1 MSNSPADSDPR
12 ADADAVRVGAG
23 DSPADVGPQQ
33 DPVTTP
39 DDAEPAADEDATG
52 MGSAPDEDAAGAE
65 LGVDEGAIDA
75 EPETGAEPAAD
86 AGAASAESAAD
97 EDSAAGAEPVAD
109 TESEVNAE
117 SAADEDTANAEPAA
131 DEDITDTAAP
141 ASAPAPQDPA
151 APAAPVPTSPGSPPP
166 STGARPTPATPIP
179 AVTAA
184 MGPVPAPPAA
194 PVPPPPAL
202 TAAMGPV
209 PAPVATEPFPATTAP
224 AGPVPTGSLPITPF
238 PTGPAPT
245 GPAPTNPLP
254 VTPFPTGSVPVSS
267 ASTGSIPVVPA
278 HVGPAP
284 AGAGPAVPFPTAPVP
299 APPAVPVPP
308 PPAVTASPRPLQ
320 AAAPAGDA
328 PQWSRGQW
336 WTVLVLGV
344 LAAITGAAALVL
356 QYLDLMNYPGE
367 EWWLFTNMSTFFLL
381 SPFALTVVGIVQTC
395 RRAAPSAFVAM
406 AALTP
411 AFASTLFYYF
421 WYSTA
426 IASVLHIT
434 AMVLTLATACVCL
447 WGRLPHRTRTPRSA
461 VAVSALAMAAA
472 WSMTAKLFMTWIVSN
487 DPYQYVNYTAL
498 TWVVVALRT
507 ATLIC
512 GIALL
517 ALMIFHRKVIIVRI
531 LAVALG
537 LFILA
542 DDVIIGITSYSGGL
556 DLRVLSIPSAVL
568 LIALAVPVFCASFRQ
583 WCAGTWTAPAWKPSA
598 VAGRPTILA
607 RTSQV
612 TDPDGNTLN
621 DAEIAAMLPTTRP
634 TFWVSLFFGLFGLLP
649 MLTANST
656 ARSLGVVT
664 NAYNSAMIKGFVLGI
679 LMWTAITAASY
690 TIILFGLL

>member
-1 MSNSPADSDPR
+1 M
-12 ADADAVRVGAG
+12 RVGAG

-39 DDAEPAADEDATG
+39 DDAEPAPDEDATD
-52 MGSAPDEDAAGAE
+52 MGSAADEGAAGAE
-65 LGVDEGAIDA
+65 FGVDEGAIDA

-86 AGAASAESAAD
+86 AGAA
-97 EDSAAGAEPVAD
+97 GAEPAAD
-109 TESEVNAE
+109 TESAVNAE

-166 STGARPTPATPIP
+166 STGAHPMPATPIP

-184 MGPVPAPPAA
+184 MGPVPAP
-194 PVPPPPAL
+194 
-202 TAAMGPV
+202 
-209 PAPVATEPFPATTAP
+209 VATEPFPAGPVPAAP
-224 AGPVPTGSLPITPF
+224 VPTGPVPTGSLPITPF
-238 PTGPAPT
+238 PTGPAS
-245 GPAPTNPLP
+245 TNPLP
-254 VTPFPTGSVPVSS
+254 VTPFPTGPVPVSS

-308 PPAVTASPRPLQ
+308 PPAVTASPRPFQ

-583 WCAGTWTAPAWKPSA
+583 WCAGTWTAPAWKPST

-621 DAEIAAMLPTTRP
+621 DAEVAAMLPTTRP

-690 TIILFGLL
+690 TIILFELL

>member
-1 MSNSPADSDPR
+1 M
-12 ADADAVRVGAG
+12 RVGAG
-23 DSPADVGPQQ
+23 DSPADVGTQKE
-33 DPVTTP
+33 PVTIP
-39 DDAEPAADEDATG
+39 DDAEPAADEGT
-52 MGSAPDEDAAGAE
+52 AGAE
-65 LGVDEGAIDA
+65 
-75 EPETGAEPAAD
+75 P
-86 AGAASAESAAD
+86 AAD
-97 EDSAAGAEPVAD
+97 EDSAAGAEPAAD

-117 SAADEDTANAEPAA
+117 SAADEDTANAEPVA
-131 DEDITDTAAP
+131 DEDSADAAAP

-166 STGARPTPATPIP
+166 STGARPTPAIPIP

-194 PVPPPPAL
+194 PVPPPPAA

-209 PAPVATEPFPATTAP
+209 PAPVPTGPVPAATAP

-245 GPAPTNPLP
+245 GSLPTGPAPTNPLP
-254 VTPFPTGSVPVSS
+254 VTPFPTGPVPVSS

>member
-1 MSNSPADSDPR
+1 M
-12 ADADAVRVGAG
+12 RVDTG
-23 DSPADVGPQQ
+23 DSPADVGTQKE
-33 DPVTTP
+33 PVTTP

-65 LGVDEGAIDA
+65 FGVDEGAIDA
-75 EPETGAEPAAD
+75 KPAAD
-86 AGAASAESAAD
+86 AGAA
-97 EDSAAGAEPVAD
+97 GAEPAAD

-194 PVPPPPAL
+194 PVPPPPAV

-209 PAPVATEPFPATTAP
+209 PAPVPTGPVPAATAP
-224 AGPVPTGSLPITPF
+224 AGPVPAGSLPITPF
-238 PTGPAPT
+238 PTGPAPTGSLPT

-254 VTPFPTGSVPVSS
+254 VTPFPTGPVPVSS

-344 LAAITGAAALVL
+344 LAAITGAAVLVL
-356 QYLDLMNYPGE
+356 WYLDLTDQSYAHVE
-367 EWWLFTNMSTFFLL
+367 KWRLFVDMALLFLF

-395 RRAAPSAFVAM
+395 RKAAPSAFVA
-406 AALTP
+406 AVALTP
-411 AFASTLFYYF
+411 FSILVSFDSFRFVYF
-421 WYSTA
+421 T
-426 IASVLHIT
+426 IIIVLLIVT
-434 AMVLTLATACVCL
+434 TVFLLVAACMCL
-447 WGRLPHRTRTPRSA
+447 WGRLPHRSHTPRSV
-461 VAVSALAMAAA
+461 VATSALAITTIWLMA
-472 WSMTAKLFMTWIVSN
+472 TKLSIMWIDSYAYYQIYNYTVSAWIVI
-487 DPYQYVNYTAL
+487 
-498 TWVVVALRT
+498 ALR
-507 ATLIC
+507 AASLVC
-512 GIALL
+512 GIVLL
-517 ALMIFHRKVIIVRI
+517 ALMIFHRKVIIMRI
-531 LAVALG
+531 LAAASGVFALAEATIIVFRIG
-537 LFILA
+537 LIFY
-542 DDVIIGITSYSGGL
+542 GRGL
-556 DLRVLSIPSAVL
+556 DLPVFSIPSAAL

-679 LMWTAITAASY
+679 LMWTAIAATSY
-690 TIILFGLL
+690 TIILFELL

>member
-39 DDAEPAADEDATG
+39 DDAEPAADEDATD
-52 MGSAPDEDAAGAE
+52 MGSATDEDAANAE
-65 LGVDEGAIDA
+65 FGVDEGAIDA

-97 EDSAAGAEPVAD
+97 EDSAAGAEPAAD
-109 TESEVNAE
+109 TE
-117 SAADEDTANAEPAA
+117 SAADEDIA
-131 DEDITDTAAP
+131 DTAAP

-166 STGARPTPATPIP
+166 STGARPTPAIPIP

-184 MGPVPAPPAA
+184 MGPVPAP
-194 PVPPPPAL
+194 VP
-202 TAAMGPV
+202 TGPV
-209 PAPVATEPFPATTAP
+209 PAATAP

-245 GPAPTNPLP
+245 NPLP
-254 VTPFPTGSVPVSS
+254 VTPFPTGPVPVSS

-487 DPYQYVNYTAL
+487 DPYQYANYTAL

>member
-12 ADADAVRVGAG
+12 ADADAVRVDTG
-23 DSPADVGPQQ
+23 DSPADVGTQKE
-33 DPVTTP
+33 PVTTP

-65 LGVDEGAIDA
+65 
-75 EPETGAEPAAD
+75 PA
-86 AGAASAESAAD
+86 
-97 EDSAAGAEPVAD
+97 AD

-117 SAADEDTANAEPAA
+117 SAADEDTANAEPVA
-131 DEDITDTAAP
+131 DEDSADAAAP

-166 STGARPTPATPIP
+166 STGARPTPAIPIP

-194 PVPPPPAL
+194 PVPPPPAA

-209 PAPVATEPFPATTAP
+209 PAPVPTGPVPAATAP

-245 GPAPTNPLP
+245 NPLP
-254 VTPFPTGSVPVSS
+254 VTPFPTGPVPVSS

-308 PPAVTASPRPLQ
+308 PPAVTTSPRPLQ

-598 VAGRPTILA
+598 IAGQPTILA

>member
-1 MSNSPADSDPR
+1 MGREAGGSIAPMSNSPADSDPR
-12 ADADAVRVGAG
+12 ADADAAQASTG
-23 DSPADVGPQQ
+23 DSPADVGTQQ
-33 DPVTTP
+33 KPVTTP
-39 DDAEPAADEDATG
+39 DDAEPAADEDATD

-75 EPETGAEPAAD
+75 EP
-86 AGAASAESAAD
+86 
-97 EDSAAGAEPVAD
+97 V
-109 TESEVNAE
+109 
-117 SAADEDTANAEPAA
+117 ADEDTA
-131 DEDITDTAAP
+131 DTAAP

-151 APAAPVPTSPGSPPP
+151 APAAPVPTSPGNPPP
-166 STGARPTPATPIP
+166 STGAHPMPAAPIP
-179 AVTAA
+179 AATAA
-184 MGPVPAPPAA
+184 MGPVPAPPAT
-194 PVPPPPAL
+194 PVPPPS
-202 TAAMGPV
+202 AATSMGPV
-209 PAPVATEPFPATTAP
+209 PAPVATEPFPAGPVPAAP
-224 AGPVPTGSLPITPF
+224 VPTGPVPTGSLPITPF

-245 GPAPTNPLP
+245 NPLP
-254 VTPFPTGSVPVSS
+254 VTPFPTGSAPVSS

-344 LAAITGAAALVL
+344 LAAITGAAVLVL
-356 QYLDLMNYPGE
+356 WYLDLTDQSYAHVE
-367 EWWLFTNMSTFFLL
+367 KWRLFVDMALLFLF

-395 RRAAPSAFVAM
+395 RKAAPSAFVA
-406 AALTP
+406 AVALTP
-411 AFASTLFYYF
+411 FSILVSFDSFRFVYF
-421 WYSTA
+421 T
-426 IASVLHIT
+426 IIIVLLIVT
-434 AMVLTLATACVCL
+434 TVFLLVAACMCL
-447 WGRLPHRTRTPRSA
+447 WGRLPHRSHTPRSV
-461 VAVSALAMAAA
+461 VATSALAITTIWLMA
-472 WSMTAKLFMTWIVSN
+472 TKLSIMWIDSYAYYQIYNYTVSAWIVI
-487 DPYQYVNYTAL
+487 
-498 TWVVVALRT
+498 ALR
-507 ATLIC
+507 AASLVC
-512 GIALL
+512 GIVLL
-517 ALMIFHRKVIIVRI
+517 ALMIFHRKVIIMRI
-531 LAVALG
+531 LAAASGVFALAEATIIVFRIG
-537 LFILA
+537 LIFY
-542 DDVIIGITSYSGGL
+542 GRGL
-556 DLRVLSIPSAVL
+556 DMPVFSIPSAVL

-679 LMWTAITAASY
+679 LMWTAIAATSY
-690 TIILFGLL
+690 TIILFELL

>member
-12 ADADAVRVGAG
+12 ADADAVRVSTGN
-23 DSPADVGPQQ
+23 SPADVGPQQ

-39 DDAEPAADEDATG
+39 DDAEPAPDEDATD
-52 MGSAPDEDAAGAE
+52 MGSAPDEGAAGAE
-65 LGVDEGAIDA
+65 FGVDEGAIDA
-75 EPETGAEPAAD
+75 EPAAD
-86 AGAASAESAAD
+86 AGAAGAESAAD
-97 EDSAAGAEPVAD
+97 EDSAAGTEPVAD

-179 AVTAA
+179 AITAA

-194 PVPPPPAL
+194 PVPPPPAV

-209 PAPVATEPFPATTAP
+209 PAATAP
-224 AGPVPTGSLPITPF
+224 AGPVPAGSLPITPF
-238 PTGPAPT
+238 PTGPAPTGSLPT

-254 VTPFPTGSVPVSS
+254 VTPFPTGPVPVSS

-284 AGAGPAVPFPTAPVP
+284 AGAGPAGPVP
-299 APPAVPVPP
+299 APPTAPVPP
-308 PPAVTASPRPLQ
+308 PPAVTASPRTLQ

-498 TWVVVALRT
+498 TWVVVVLRT

-583 WCAGTWTAPAWKPSA
+583 WCAGTWTAPAWKPST
-598 VAGRPTILA
+598 VAGQPTILA

-690 TIILFGLL
+690 IIILFGLL

>member
-1 MSNSPADSDPR
+1 MGRGAGDSIASMSNSPADSDPR
-12 ADADAVRVGAG
+12 ADADAAQASTG
-23 DSPADVGPQQ
+23 DSPADVGTQQ
-33 DPVTTP
+33 KPVTTP
-39 DDAEPAADEDATG
+39 DDAEPAADENATDTG
-52 MGSAPDEDAAGAE
+52 AAPDEGSAN
-65 LGVDEGAIDA
+65 A
-75 EPETGAEPAAD
+75 EPEV
-86 AGAASAESAAD
+86 D
-97 EDSAAGAEPVAD
+97 EDTTDAEPVAD
-109 TESEVNAE
+109 
-117 SAADEDTANAEPAA
+117 EDTA
-131 DEDITDTAAP
+131 DTAAP

-151 APAAPVPTSPGSPPP
+151 APAAPVPTSPGSLPP

-179 AVTAA
+179 AITAA
-184 MGPVPAPPAA
+184 MGPVPAPPAT
-194 PVPPPPAL
+194 PVPPPS
-202 TAAMGPV
+202 AATSMGPV
-209 PAPVATEPFPATTAP
+209 PAPVATEPFPAGPVPAAP
-224 AGPVPTGSLPITPF
+224 VPTGPVPTGSLPITPF

-245 GPAPTNPLP
+245 NPLP
-254 VTPFPTGSVPVSS
+254 VTPFPTGSAPVSS

-299 APPAVPVPP
+299 APPTAPVPP

-344 LAAITGAAALVL
+344 LAAITGAAVLVL
-356 QYLDLMNYPGE
+356 WYLDLTDQSYAHVE
-367 EWWLFTNMSTFFLL
+367 KWRLFVDMALLFLF

-395 RRAAPSAFVAM
+395 RKAAPSAFVA
-406 AALTP
+406 AVALTP
-411 AFASTLFYYF
+411 FSILVSFDSFRFVYF
-421 WYSTA
+421 T
-426 IASVLHIT
+426 IIIVLLIVT
-434 AMVLTLATACVCL
+434 TVFLLVAACMCL
-447 WGRLPHRTRTPRSA
+447 WGRLPHRSHTPRSV
-461 VAVSALAMAAA
+461 VATSALAITTIWLMA
-472 WSMTAKLFMTWIVSN
+472 TKLSIMWIDSYAYYQIYNYTVSAWIVI
-487 DPYQYVNYTAL
+487 
-498 TWVVVALRT
+498 ALR
-507 ATLIC
+507 AASLVC
-512 GIALL
+512 GIVLL
-517 ALMIFHRKVIIVRI
+517 ALMIFHRKVIIMRI
-531 LAVALG
+531 LAAASGVFALAEATIIVFRIG
-537 LFILA
+537 LIFY
-542 DDVIIGITSYSGGL
+542 GRGL
-556 DLRVLSIPSAVL
+556 DLPVFSIPSAAL

-679 LMWTAITAASY
+679 LMWTAIAATSY
-690 TIILFGLL
+690 TIILFELL

>member
-12 ADADAVRVGAG
+12 ADADAVRVDTG
-23 DSPADVGPQQ
+23 DSPADVGTQKE
-33 DPVTTP
+33 PVTTP

-65 LGVDEGAIDA
+65 
-75 EPETGAEPAAD
+75 PA
-86 AGAASAESAAD
+86 
-97 EDSAAGAEPVAD
+97 AD
-109 TESEVNAE
+109 TESAVNAE
-117 SAADEDTANAEPAA
+117 SAADEDTANAEPVA
-131 DEDITDTAAP
+131 DEDSADAAAP

-166 STGARPTPATPIP
+166 STGARPTPAIPIP

-194 PVPPPPAL
+194 PVPPPPAV

-209 PAPVATEPFPATTAP
+209 PAPVPTGPVPAATAP

-245 GPAPTNPLP
+245 GSL
-254 VTPFPTGSVPVSS
+254 PTGPVPVSS

-498 TWVVVALRT
+498 TWAVVALRT

>member
-12 ADADAVRVGAG
+12 ADADAVRVDTG
-23 DSPADVGPQQ
+23 DSPADVGTQKE
-33 DPVTTP
+33 PVTTP

-65 LGVDEGAIDA
+65 
-75 EPETGAEPAAD
+75 PA
-86 AGAASAESAAD
+86 
-97 EDSAAGAEPVAD
+97 AD
-109 TESEVNAE
+109 TESAVNAE
-117 SAADEDTANAEPAA
+117 SAADEDTANAEPVA
-131 DEDITDTAAP
+131 DEDSADAAAP

-166 STGARPTPATPIP
+166 STGARPTPAIPIP

-194 PVPPPPAL
+194 PVPPPPAV

-209 PAPVATEPFPATTAP
+209 PAPVPTGPVPAATAP

-245 GPAPTNPLP
+245 NPLP
-254 VTPFPTGSVPVSS
+254 VTPFPTGPVPVSS

-308 PPAVTASPRPLQ
+308 PPAVTTSPRPLQ

-487 DPYQYVNYTAL
+487 DPYQYANYTAL

>member
-1 MSNSPADSDPR
+1 MGREAGGSIAPMSNSPADSDPR
-12 ADADAVRVGAG
+12 ADADAAQASTG
-23 DSPADVGPQQ
+23 DSPADVGTQQ
-33 DPVTTP
+33 KPVTTP
-39 DDAEPAADEDATG
+39 DDAEPAADENATDT
-52 MGSAPDEDAAGAE
+52 GSAPDEGSANAE
-65 LGVDEGAIDA
+65 PEVDEGAIDA
-75 EPETGAEPAAD
+75 EPETGTEPAAD
-86 AGAASAESAAD
+86 AGSA
-97 EDSAAGAEPVAD
+97 
-109 TESEVNAE
+109 NAE
-117 SAADEDTANAEPAA
+117 SAA

-141 ASAPAPQDPA
+141 APAPAPQDPA

-166 STGARPTPATPIP
+166 STGARPTPAIPIP

-194 PVPPPPAL
+194 PVPPPPAA

-209 PAPVATEPFPATTAP
+209 PAPVPTGPVPAATAP

-245 GPAPTNPLP
+245 NPLP
-254 VTPFPTGSVPVSS
+254 VTPFPTRPVPVSS

-487 DPYQYVNYTAL
+487 DPYQYANYTAL

-583 WCAGTWTAPAWKPSA
+583 WCAGTWTAPAWKPST

>member
-39 DDAEPAADEDATG
+39 DDAEPAADEDATD
-52 MGSAPDEDAAGAE
+52 MGSATDEDAANAE
-65 LGVDEGAIDA
+65 FGVDEGAIDA

-97 EDSAAGAEPVAD
+97 EDSAAGAESAAD
-109 TESEVNAE
+109 TE

-194 PVPPPPAL
+194 PVPPPPAV

-209 PAPVATEPFPATTAP
+209 PAPVATEPFPAGPVPAAP
-224 AGPVPTGSLPITPF
+224 VPTGPVPTGPL
-238 PTGPAPT
+238 PT

-284 AGAGPAVPFPTAPVP
+284 AGAGPAGPVP

-367 EWWLFTNMSTFFLL
+367 EWWLFTNMSTSFLL

-426 IASVLHIT
+426 IASILHIT

-447 WGRLPHRTRTPRSA
+447 WGQLPHRTRTPRSA

-498 TWVVVALRT
+498 TWVVFALRT

-690 TIILFGLL
+690 AIILFGLL

>member
-12 ADADAVRVGAG
+12 ADADAAQASTG
-23 DSPADVGPQQ
+23 DSPADVGTQQ
-33 DPVTTP
+33 KPVTTP
-39 DDAEPAADEDATG
+39 DDAEPAADENATDTG
-52 MGSAPDEDAAGAE
+52 AAPDEGSAN
-65 LGVDEGAIDA
+65 A
-75 EPETGAEPAAD
+75 EPEV
-86 AGAASAESAAD
+86 D
-97 EDSAAGAEPVAD
+97 EDTTDAEPVAD
-109 TESEVNAE
+109 
-117 SAADEDTANAEPAA
+117 EDTA
-131 DEDITDTAAP
+131 DTAAP

-151 APAAPVPTSPGSPPP
+151 APAAPVPTSPGNPPP
-166 STGARPTPATPIP
+166 STGAHPMPAAPIP
-179 AVTAA
+179 AATAA
-184 MGPVPAPPAA
+184 MGPVPAPPAT
-194 PVPPPPAL
+194 PVPPPS
-202 TAAMGPV
+202 AATSMGPV
-209 PAPVATEPFPATTAP
+209 PAPVATEPFPAGPVPAAP
-224 AGPVPTGSLPITPF
+224 VPTGPVPTGSLPITPF

-245 GPAPTNPLP
+245 NPLP
-254 VTPFPTGSVPVSS
+254 VTPFPTGSAPVSS

-344 LAAITGAAALVL
+344 LAAITGAAVLVL
-356 QYLDLMNYPGE
+356 WYLDLTDQSYAHVE
-367 EWWLFTNMSTFFLL
+367 KWRLFVDMALLFLF

-395 RRAAPSAFVAM
+395 RKAAPSAFVA
-406 AALTP
+406 AVALTP
-411 AFASTLFYYF
+411 FSILVSFDSFRFVYF
-421 WYSTA
+421 T
-426 IASVLHIT
+426 IIIVLLIVT
-434 AMVLTLATACVCL
+434 TVFLLVAACMCL
-447 WGRLPHRTRTPRSA
+447 WGRLPHRSHTPRSV
-461 VAVSALAMAAA
+461 VATSALAITTIWLMA
-472 WSMTAKLFMTWIVSN
+472 TKLSIMWIDSYAYYQIYNYTVSAWIVI
-487 DPYQYVNYTAL
+487 
-498 TWVVVALRT
+498 ALR
-507 ATLIC
+507 AASLVC
-512 GIALL
+512 GIVLL
-517 ALMIFHRKVIIVRI
+517 ALMIFHRKVIIMRI
-531 LAVALG
+531 LAAASGVFALAEATIIVFRIG
-537 LFILA
+537 LIFY
-542 DDVIIGITSYSGGL
+542 GRGL
-556 DLRVLSIPSAVL
+556 DLPVFSIPSAAL

-664 NAYNSAMIKGFVLGI
+664 NAYNSAMLKGFVLGI

>member
-12 ADADAVRVGAG
+12 ADADAAQASTG
-23 DSPADVGPQQ
+23 DSPADVGTQQ
-33 DPVTTP
+33 KPVTTP
-39 DDAEPAADEDATG
+39 DDAEPAADENATD
-52 MGSAPDEDAAGAE
+52 MGSAPDEGAAGAE
-65 LGVDEGAIDA
+65 FGVDEGAIDA

-86 AGAASAESAAD
+86 KGAASAEPAAD
-97 EDSAAGAEPVAD
+97 
-109 TESEVNAE
+109 TE

-184 MGPVPAPPAA
+184 MGPVPAP
-194 PVPPPPAL
+194 
-202 TAAMGPV
+202 
-209 PAPVATEPFPATTAP
+209 VATEPFPAGPVPAAP
-224 AGPVPTGSLPITPF
+224 VPTGPVPTGPLPTGPL

-284 AGAGPAVPFPTAPVP
+284 AGAGPAVPLPTAPVP

-472 WSMTAKLFMTWIVSN
+472 WSMTAKLFMMWIVSN

-607 RTSQV
+607 RTTQV
-612 TDPDGNTLN
+612 TGPDGKPLN
-621 DAEIAAMLPTTRP
+621 DTDIAAMLPTTRP

-679 LMWTAITAASY
+679 LMWTAIAATSY
-690 TIILFGLL
+690 TIILFELL

>member
-1 MSNSPADSDPR
+1 MGRGAGGSIASMSNSPADSDPR
-12 ADADAVRVGAG
+12 ADADAAQASTG
-23 DSPADVGPQQ
+23 DSPADVGTQQ
-33 DPVTTP
+33 KPVTTP

-52 MGSAPDEDAAGAE
+52 MGSAPDEG
-65 LGVDEGAIDA
+65 
-75 EPETGAEPAAD
+75 
-86 AGAASAESAAD
+86 S
-97 EDSAAGAEPVAD
+97 
-109 TESEVNAE
+109 
-117 SAADEDTANAEPAA
+117 ANA
-131 DEDITDTAAP
+131 AAP
-141 ASAPAPQDPA
+141 APAPAPQDPA
-151 APAAPVPTSPGSPPP
+151 APAAPVPTSPGNPPP
-166 STGARPTPATPIP
+166 STGAHPMPAAPIP

-184 MGPVPAPPAA
+184 MGPVPAPPAT
-194 PVPPPPAL
+194 PVPPPS
-202 TAAMGPV
+202 AATSMGPV
-209 PAPVATEPFPATTAP
+209 PAPVATEPFPAGPVPAAP
-224 AGPVPTGSLPITPF
+224 VPTGPVPTGSLPITPF

-245 GPAPTNPLP
+245 NPLP
-254 VTPFPTGSVPVSS
+254 VTPFPTGSAPVSS

-344 LAAITGAAALVL
+344 LAAIMGAAALVL
-356 QYLDLMNYPGE
+356 RYLDVLQDSIRWDNAE
-367 EWWLFTNMSTFFLL
+367 EWWIFIDVSTFFLL
-381 SPFALTVVGIVQTC
+381 SPLALTIVGIVQTC
-395 RRAAPSAFVAM
+395 RKAAPSAFVA
-406 AALTP
+406 ATALAP
-411 AFASTLFYYF
+411 AFISTLFYHF
-421 WYSTA
+421 WRSNIIANILHVVA
-426 IASVLHIT
+426 IIIT
-434 AMVLTLATACVCL
+434 LMAACMCL

-461 VAVSALAMAAA
+461 VAASALAMAAT
-472 WSMTAKLFMTWIVSN
+472 WSMGTKLLIMWVGDYGYTYYHYNYIHIYTVWSWI
-487 DPYQYVNYTAL
+487 A
-498 TWVVVALRT
+498 VAIRA
-507 ATLIC
+507 ATLVC

-517 ALMIFHRKVIIVRI
+517 ALMIFHRKVIIMRI
-531 LAVALG
+531 LTVALG
-537 LFILA
+537 AFTVA
-542 DDVIIGITSYSGGL
+542 GTGFGVMFGFYGRGL
-556 DLRVLSIPSAVL
+556 DMPVFSIPSAVL

-607 RTSQV
+607 RTTQV
-612 TDPDGNTLN
+612 TGPDGKPLN
-621 DAEIAAMLPTTRP
+621 DTDIAAMLPTTRP

-664 NAYNSAMIKGFVLGI
+664 NAYNNAMIKGFVLGI

>member
-1 MSNSPADSDPR
+1 MGRGAGDSIASMSNSPADSDPR
-12 ADADAVRVGAG
+12 ADADAAQASTG
-23 DSPADVGPQQ
+23 DSPADVGTQQ
-33 DPVTTP
+33 KPVTTP
-39 DDAEPAADEDATG
+39 DDAEPAADENATDTG
-52 MGSAPDEDAAGAE
+52 AAPDEGSAN
-65 LGVDEGAIDA
+65 A
-75 EPETGAEPAAD
+75 EPEV
-86 AGAASAESAAD
+86 D
-97 EDSAAGAEPVAD
+97 EDTTDAEPVAD
-109 TESEVNAE
+109 
-117 SAADEDTANAEPAA
+117 EDTA
-131 DEDITDTAAP
+131 DTAAP

-151 APAAPVPTSPGSPPP
+151 APAAPVPTSPGNPPP
-166 STGARPTPATPIP
+166 STGAHPMPAAPIP
-179 AVTAA
+179 AATAA
-184 MGPVPAPPAA
+184 MGPVPAPPAT
-194 PVPPPPAL
+194 PVPPPS
-202 TAAMGPV
+202 AATSMGPV
-209 PAPVATEPFPATTAP
+209 PAPVATEPFPAGPVPAAP
-224 AGPVPTGSLPITPF
+224 VPTGPVPTGSLPITPF

-245 GPAPTNPLP
+245 NPLP
-254 VTPFPTGSVPVSS
+254 VTPFPTGSAPVSS

-344 LAAITGAAALVL
+344 LAAITGAAVLVL
-356 QYLDLMNYPGE
+356 WYLDLTDQSYAHVE
-367 EWWLFTNMSTFFLL
+367 KWRLFVDMALLFLF

-395 RRAAPSAFVAM
+395 RKAAPSAFVA
-406 AALTP
+406 AVALTP
-411 AFASTLFYYF
+411 FSILVSFDSFRFVYF
-421 WYSTA
+421 T
-426 IASVLHIT
+426 IIIVLLIVT
-434 AMVLTLATACVCL
+434 TVFLLVAACMCL
-447 WGRLPHRTRTPRSA
+447 WGRLPHRSHTPRSV
-461 VAVSALAMAAA
+461 VATSALAITTIWLMA
-472 WSMTAKLFMTWIVSN
+472 TKLSIMWIDSYAYYQIYNYTVSAWIVI
-487 DPYQYVNYTAL
+487 
-498 TWVVVALRT
+498 ALR
-507 ATLIC
+507 AASLVC
-512 GIALL
+512 GIVLL
-517 ALMIFHRKVIIVRI
+517 ALMIFHRKVIIMRI
-531 LAVALG
+531 LAAASGVFALAEATIIVFRIG
-537 LFILA
+537 LIFY
-542 DDVIIGITSYSGGL
+542 GRGL
-556 DLRVLSIPSAVL
+556 DLPVFSIPSAAL

-664 NAYNSAMIKGFVLGI
+664 NAYNSAMLKGFVLGI

>member
-12 ADADAVRVGAG
+12 ADADAAQASTG
-23 DSPADVGPQQ
+23 DSPADVGTQQ
-33 DPVTTP
+33 KPVTTP
-39 DDAEPAADEDATG
+39 DDAEPAADENATDTG
-52 MGSAPDEDAAGAE
+52 AAPDEGSAN
-65 LGVDEGAIDA
+65 A
-75 EPETGAEPAAD
+75 EPEV
-86 AGAASAESAAD
+86 D
-97 EDSAAGAEPVAD
+97 EDTTDAEPVAD
-109 TESEVNAE
+109 
-117 SAADEDTANAEPAA
+117 EDTA
-131 DEDITDTAAP
+131 DTAAP

-151 APAAPVPTSPGSPPP
+151 APAAPVPTSPGNPPP
-166 STGARPTPATPIP
+166 STGAHPMPAAPIP
-179 AVTAA
+179 AATAA
-184 MGPVPAPPAA
+184 MGPVPAPPAT
-194 PVPPPPAL
+194 PVPPPS
-202 TAAMGPV
+202 AATSMGPV
-209 PAPVATEPFPATTAP
+209 PAPVATEPFPAGPVPAAP
-224 AGPVPTGSLPITPF
+224 VPTGPVPTGSLPITPF

-245 GPAPTNPLP
+245 NPLP
-254 VTPFPTGSVPVSS
+254 VTPFPTGSAPVSS

-344 LAAITGAAALVL
+344 LAAITGAAVLVL
-356 QYLDLMNYPGE
+356 WYLDLTDQSYAHVE
-367 EWWLFTNMSTFFLL
+367 KWRLFVDMALLFLF

-395 RRAAPSAFVAM
+395 RKAAPSAFVA
-406 AALTP
+406 AVALTP
-411 AFASTLFYYF
+411 FSILVSFDSFRFVYF
-421 WYSTA
+421 T
-426 IASVLHIT
+426 IIIVLLIVT
-434 AMVLTLATACVCL
+434 TVFLLVAACMCL
-447 WGRLPHRTRTPRSA
+447 WGRLPHRSHTPRSV
-461 VAVSALAMAAA
+461 VATSALAITTIWLMA
-472 WSMTAKLFMTWIVSN
+472 TKLSIMWIDSYAYYQIYNYTVSAWIVI
-487 DPYQYVNYTAL
+487 
-498 TWVVVALRT
+498 ALR
-507 ATLIC
+507 AASLVC
-512 GIALL
+512 GIVLL
-517 ALMIFHRKVIIVRI
+517 ALMIFHRKVIIMRI
-531 LAVALG
+531 LAAASGVFALAEATIIVFRIG
-537 LFILA
+537 LIFY
-542 DDVIIGITSYSGGL
+542 GRGL
-556 DLRVLSIPSAVL
+556 DLPVFSIPSAAL

>member
-1 MSNSPADSDPR
+1 MGSAPDEGSANAELAADE
-12 ADADAVRVGAG
+12 
-23 DSPADVGPQQ
+23 DSA
-33 DPVTTP
+33 T
-39 DDAEPAADEDATG
+39 DAEPAADTKPA
-52 MGSAPDEDAAGAE
+52 
-65 LGVDEGAIDA
+65 VDEGA
-75 EPETGAEPAAD
+75 
-86 AGAASAESAAD
+86 AGAESAAD
-97 EDSAAGAEPVAD
+97 EDSAAGAEPAAD

-117 SAADEDTANAEPAA
+117 SAADEDTASAEPAA

-151 APAAPVPTSPGSPPP
+151 APAVPVPTSPGSPPP

-179 AVTAA
+179 AITAA

-194 PVPPPPAL
+194 PVPPPPA
-202 TAAMGPV
+202 AASMGPV
-209 PAPVATEPFPATTAP
+209 PAPVPTGSVPAATAP

-245 GPAPTNPLP
+245 NPLP
-254 VTPFPTGSVPVSS
+254 VTPFPTGPVPVSS

-284 AGAGPAVPFPTAPVP
+284 AGAGPASPVP
-299 APPAVPVPP
+299 APPTAPVPP
-308 PPAVTASPRPLQ
+308 PPAVTASPRTLQ

-344 LAAITGAAALVL
+344 LAAIMEVAVLVL
-356 QYLDLMNYPGE
+356 QYLDLMGYAGE
-367 EWWLFTNMSTFFLL
+367 EWWLFTNMTLVLL
-381 SPFALTVVGIVQTC
+381 HSPLVLTVVGIVQTC
-395 RRAAPSAFVAM
+395 RKAAPSAFVAA
-406 AALTP
+406 AALIP
-411 AFASTLFYYF
+411 AFIFDSFSYF
-421 WYSTA
+421 QYSSDYFRYGYFI
-426 IASVLHIT
+426 IAGIVHIA
-434 AMVLTLATACVCL
+434 AMVITLIIACMCL
-447 WGRLPHRTRTPRSA
+447 WGRLPHHAHTPRSA
-461 VAVSALAMAAA
+461 IALSALGMALM
-472 WSMTAKLFMTWIVSN
+472 WR
-487 DPYQYVNYTAL
+487 TAL
-498 TWVVVALRT
+498 DWQTVMITIDGRLAEHYYEDHTDPTVINIFTISIIVCCAVM
-507 ATLIC
+507 
-512 GIALL
+512 L
-517 ALMIFHRKVIIVRI
+517 ALMTFHKNVIVARLSVTFLGMLTLTEIVLTRHYYLI
-531 LAVALG
+531 VSWETGIIIPAAL
-537 LFILA
+537 
-542 DDVIIGITSYSGGL
+542 
-556 DLRVLSIPSAVL
+556 L
-568 LIALAVPVFCASFRQ
+568 LLGVPVFCASFRQ

>member
-12 ADADAVRVGAG
+12 ADADAVRVDAG

-39 DDAEPAADEDATG
+39 DDAEPAPDEDATD
-52 MGSAPDEDAAGAE
+52 MGSATDEGAAGAE
-65 LGVDEGAIDA
+65 FGVDEGAIDA

-97 EDSAAGAEPVAD
+97 EDSAAGAEPAAD
-109 TESEVNAE
+109 TE
-117 SAADEDTANAEPAA
+117 SAADEDIANAEPAA

-166 STGARPTPATPIP
+166 STGARPTPAIPIP

-209 PAPVATEPFPATTAP
+209 PAATAP
-224 AGPVPTGSLPITPF
+224 AGPVPAGSLPITPF
-238 PTGPAPT
+238 PTGPAPTGSLPT

-254 VTPFPTGSVPVSS
+254 VTPFPTGPVPVSS

-284 AGAGPAVPFPTAPVP
+284 ADAGPAVPFPTAPVP

-356 QYLDLMNYPGE
+356 QYLDLMNYSGE

-426 IASVLHIT
+426 IASILHIT

-487 DPYQYVNYTAL
+487 DPYQYANYTAL

-517 ALMIFHRKVIIVRI
+517 ALMIFHRKIIIVRI

-542 DDVIIGITSYSGGL
+542 DDVIIGITSYSSGL
-556 DLRVLSIPSAVL
+556 DLRVFSIPSAVL

-649 MLTANST
+649 MVTANST

>member
-12 ADADAVRVGAG
+12 ADADAAQASTG
-23 DSPADVGPQQ
+23 DSPADVGTQQ
-33 DPVTTP
+33 KPVTTP
-39 DDAEPAADEDATG
+39 DDAEPAADENATDT
-52 MGSAPDEDAAGAE
+52 GSAPDEGSANAE
-65 LGVDEGAIDA
+65 PEVDEGAIDA
-75 EPETGAEPAAD
+75 EPETGTEPAAD
-86 AGAASAESAAD
+86 AGSA
-97 EDSAAGAEPVAD
+97 
-109 TESEVNAE
+109 NAE
-117 SAADEDTANAEPAA
+117 SAA

-141 ASAPAPQDPA
+141 APAPAPQDPA

-166 STGARPTPATPIP
+166 STGAHPMPATPIP

-194 PVPPPPAL
+194 PVPPPS
-202 TAAMGPV
+202 AATSMGPV
-209 PAPVATEPFPATTAP
+209 PAPVATEPFPAGPVPAAP
-224 AGPVPTGSLPITPF
+224 VPTGPVPTGSLPITPF

-245 GPAPTNPLP
+245 GSLP
-254 VTPFPTGSVPVSS
+254 VTPFPTGPVPVSS

-344 LAAITGAAALVL
+344 LAAITGAAVLVL
-356 QYLDLMNYPGE
+356 WYLDLTDQSYAHVE
-367 EWWLFTNMSTFFLL
+367 KWRLFVDMALLFLF

-395 RRAAPSAFVAM
+395 RKAAPSAFVA
-406 AALTP
+406 AVALTP
-411 AFASTLFYYF
+411 FSILVSFDSFRFVYF
-421 WYSTA
+421 T
-426 IASVLHIT
+426 IIIVLLIVT
-434 AMVLTLATACVCL
+434 TVFLLVAACMCL
-447 WGRLPHRTRTPRSA
+447 WGRLPHRSHTPRSV
-461 VAVSALAMAAA
+461 VATSALAMAAT
-472 WSMTAKLFMTWIVSN
+472 WSMGTKLLIMWVGDYGYTYYHYNYIHIYTVWSWI
-487 DPYQYVNYTAL
+487 A
-498 TWVVVALRT
+498 VAIRA
-507 ATLIC
+507 ATLVC

-517 ALMIFHRKVIIVRI
+517 ALMIFHRKVIIMRI
-531 LAVALG
+531 LTVALG
-537 LFILA
+537 AFTVA
-542 DDVIIGITSYSGGL
+542 GTGFGVMFGFYGRGL
-556 DLRVLSIPSAVL
+556 DMPVFSIPSAVL

-598 VAGRPTILA
+598 VASRPTILA

-679 LMWTAITAASY
+679 LMWTAIAATSY
-690 TIILFGLL
+690 TIILFELL

>member
-23 DSPADVGPQQ
+23 DSPADVGTQKE
-33 DPVTTP
+33 PVTIP
-39 DDAEPAADEDATG
+39 DDAEPAADENATDTG
-52 MGSAPDEDAAGAE
+52 AAPDEGSAN
-65 LGVDEGAIDA
+65 A
-75 EPETGAEPAAD
+75 EPEV
-86 AGAASAESAAD
+86 D
-97 EDSAAGAEPVAD
+97 EDTTDAEPVAD
-109 TESEVNAE
+109 
-117 SAADEDTANAEPAA
+117 EDTA
-131 DEDITDTAAP
+131 DTAAP

-151 APAAPVPTSPGSPPP
+151 APAAPVPTSPGNPPP
-166 STGARPTPATPIP
+166 STGAHPMPAAPIP
-179 AVTAA
+179 AATAA
-184 MGPVPAPPAA
+184 MGPVPAPPAT
-194 PVPPPPAL
+194 PVPPPS
-202 TAAMGPV
+202 AATSMGPV
-209 PAPVATEPFPATTAP
+209 PAPVATEPFPAGPVPAAP
-224 AGPVPTGSLPITPF
+224 VPTGPVPTGSLPITPF

-245 GPAPTNPLP
+245 NPLP
-254 VTPFPTGSVPVSS
+254 VTPFPTGSAPVSS

-344 LAAITGAAALVL
+344 LAAITGAAVLVL
-356 QYLDLMNYPGE
+356 WYLDLTDQSYAHVE
-367 EWWLFTNMSTFFLL
+367 KWRLFVDMALLFLF

-395 RRAAPSAFVAM
+395 RKAAPSAFVA
-406 AALTP
+406 AVALTP
-411 AFASTLFYYF
+411 FSILVSFDSFRFVYF
-421 WYSTA
+421 T
-426 IASVLHIT
+426 IIIVLLIVT
-434 AMVLTLATACVCL
+434 TVFLLVAACMCL
-447 WGRLPHRTRTPRSA
+447 WGRLPHRSHTPRSV
-461 VAVSALAMAAA
+461 VATSALAITTIWLMA
-472 WSMTAKLFMTWIVSN
+472 TKLSIMWIDSYAY
-487 DPYQYVNYTAL
+487 YQIYNYTVSAWIL
-498 TWVVVALRT
+498 IALR
-507 ATLIC
+507 AASLVC
-512 GIALL
+512 GIVLL
-517 ALMIFHRKVIIVRI
+517 ALMIFHRKVIIMRI
-531 LAVALG
+531 LAAASGVFALAEATIIVFRIG
-537 LFILA
+537 LIFY
-542 DDVIIGITSYSGGL
+542 GRGL
-556 DLRVLSIPSAVL
+556 DLPVFSIPSAVL

-598 VAGRPTILA
+598 IAGRPTILA
-607 RTSQV
+607 RTTQV
-612 TDPDGNTLN
+612 TDPDGNPLN
-621 DAEIAAMLPTTRP
+621 DADIAAMLPTTRP

>member
-1 MSNSPADSDPR
+1 M
-12 ADADAVRVGAG
+12 RVGAG

-39 DDAEPAADEDATG
+39 DDAEPAADEDATD
-52 MGSAPDEDAAGAE
+52 MGSAPDEDTAGAE
-65 LGVDEGAIDA
+65 FGVDEGAIDA
-75 EPETGAEPAAD
+75 KPAAD
-86 AGAASAESAAD
+86 AGAA
-97 EDSAAGAEPVAD
+97 GAEPAADKGAASAEPAAD
-109 TESEVNAE
+109 TE

-184 MGPVPAPPAA
+184 MGPVPAP
-194 PVPPPPAL
+194 
-202 TAAMGPV
+202 
-209 PAPVATEPFPATTAP
+209 VATEPFPAGPVPAAP
-224 AGPVPTGSLPITPF
+224 VPTGPVPTGPLPTGPL

-284 AGAGPAVPFPTAPVP
+284 AGAGPAVPLPTAPVP

-472 WSMTAKLFMTWIVSN
+472 WSMTAKLFMMWIVSN

-583 WCAGTWTAPAWKPSA
+583 WCAGTWTAPAWKPST

-612 TDPDGNTLN
+612 TDPDGNPLN
-621 DAEIAAMLPTTRP
+621 DAEVAAMLPTTRP

-679 LMWTAITAASY
+679 LMWTAIAATSY
-690 TIILFGLL
+690 TIILFELL